1 MSRIA
6 HVLILA
12 LLCTAST
19 SVAQHRVLLQGNG
32 KLAIVEADGKIGW
45 DMKWGGIHDIH
56 LLANGN
62 ILTRKDRTVVVEID
76 RKSKKVVWTYDSASS
91 NGNKGKRIEIHAFEA
106 LPNGHIMIA
115 ESGAARIIEVDRDGK
130 LHKEIPLVVDSPNAH
145 SDTRLV
151 RRTSTNTYL
160 VAHENDGKVRE
171 YDRETGKVVWEYSVP
186 MFGKKNAGG
195 HGPDAFGNRLFCA
208 LRLTNGNTLIATGNG
223 HSVIEVDKGKKLVW
237 QLHQEDLPGIRFA
250 WVTTL
255 EVLPSGNL
263 VIGNCHA
270 GPGQPLLVEIEKAT
284 KKVVWTLDRFK
295 DFGNSV
301 SNSVLLDMV
310 GKSIR

>member
-1 MSRIA
+1 M
-6 HVLILA
+6 
-12 LLCTAST
+12 
-19 SVAQHRVLLQGNG
+19 
-32 KLAIVEADGKIGW
+32 
-45 DMKWGGIHDIH
+45 
-56 LLANGN
+56 
-62 ILTRKDRTVVVEID
+62 
-76 RKSKKVVWTYDSASS
+76 
-91 NGNKGKRIEIHAFEA
+91 
-106 LPNGHIMIA
+106 
-115 ESGAARIIEVDRDGK
+115 
-130 LHKEIPLVVDSPNAH
+130 
-145 SDTRLV
+145 
-151 RRTSTNTYL
+151 
-160 VAHENDGKVRE
+160 RE

-223 HSVIEVDKGKKLVW
+223 HSVIEVDKDKKLVW

-250 WVTTL
+250 WITTL